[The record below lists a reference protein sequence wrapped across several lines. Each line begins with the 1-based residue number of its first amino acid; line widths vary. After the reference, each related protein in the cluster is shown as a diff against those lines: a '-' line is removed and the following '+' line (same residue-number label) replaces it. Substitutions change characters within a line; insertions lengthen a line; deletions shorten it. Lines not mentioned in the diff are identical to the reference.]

1 MVQCCRCNG
10 SGLCKNCS
18 CLKAGKACID
28 CLKQHCSNSCRQLS
42 VTSPPQPSSPTVHSQ
57 LNSQRGDVFPQP
69 SSRPS
74 SQSLGQPGASSTST
88 LDGLRRDLSNSG
100 PLLMSTKSNKLPD
113 YQPVCKS
120 SFIWG
125 NIDSASF
132 AHSLDFSYKEA
143 VHWKRNLFKIPQ
155 GNAGKSFTAELSRLF
170 YAFATCSALEPIAL
184 KVATILHLL
193 LLQKTHRSSKTKD
206 HINSLVKRLELR
218 KLGDLTNLLREGR
231 AIQDRLPKIHH
242 RHNEQ
247 QLSRSFANL
256 MFQGKTQAALRYFLT
271 RAREVCFI
279 SMM

>member
-18 CLKAGKACID
+18 CVKAGKACID
-28 CLKQHCSNSCRQLS
+28 CLPSKKQHCSNSCRQQS

-120 SFIWG
+120 SFVWG

-132 AHSLDFSYKEA
+132 AHSLDSAYKEA
-143 VHWKRNLFKIPQ
+143 VHWKSNLFKIPQ

-184 KVATILHLL
+184 KAATILPLL

-206 HINSLVKRLELR
+206 HINSLVKRLELW

-231 AIQDRLPKIHH
+231 AIQDRLPNIHH
-242 RHNEQ
+242 RQNEQ

-256 MFQGKTQAALRYFLT
+256 MFQGKTQAALRLLSRFG
-271 RAREVCFI
+271 
-279 SMM
+279 SSQ